1 MKVLNKIKNWLYAIE
16 ITISVIIV
24 VLIFFIAPSSN
35 LWIRRK
41 WTKMQRWLIGYK
53 IDVIGSPDP
62 RANMIIANH
71 QSMLDIMA
79 LEEIHPANIC
89 WIAKKEIED
98 LPFFG
103 NIIRVPKMISV
114 DRKDPKSLPKIIKLA
129 KERVSEGRVIA
140 IFPEGTRGD
149 GDKILKF
156 KSGANIIANKLN
168 LVVQPVL
175 IIGSRKIID
184 SKTIS
189 VNSGSFKVIYMDIV
203 DTSDENWL
211 ENTRAKMQTLLAQNL
226 DK

>member
-1 MKVLNKIKNWLYAIE
+1 MKVLNKIKGWLYAIE

-103 NIIRVPKMISV
+103 NIIRVPKMISI
-114 DRKDPKSLPKIIKLA
+114 DRKDPRSLPKIIKLA
-129 KERVSEGRVIA
+129 KERVSQGRVIA
-140 IFPEGTRGD
+140 IFPEGTRSN

-168 LVVQPVL
+168 LIVQPVL

-184 SKTIS
+184 SKSIS
-189 VNSGSFKVIYMDIV
+189 VNSGTVKIIYMDIV
-203 DTSDENWL
+203 NTSDENWL
-211 ENTRAKMQTLLAQNL
+211 ENTREKMQTLLEDNL
-226 DK
+226 NK

>member
-1 MKVLNKIKNWLYAIE
+1 MKVLNKIKGWLYAIE

-103 NIIRVPKMISV
+103 NIIRVPKMISI
-114 DRKDPKSLPKIIKLA
+114 DRKDPRSLPKIIKLA
-129 KERVSEGRVIA
+129 KERVSQGRVIA
-140 IFPEGTRGD
+140 IFPEGTRSN

-168 LVVQPVL
+168 LIVQPVL

-184 SKTIS
+184 SKSIS
-189 VNSGSFKVIYMDIV
+189 VNSGTVKIIYMDIV
-203 DTSDENWL
+203 NTSDEKWL
-211 ENTRAKMQTLLAQNL
+211 ENTREKMQTLLEDHLN
-226 DK
+226 K

>member
-1 MKVLNKIKNWLYAIE
+1 MKVLNKIKSWLYAIE

-114 DRKDPKSLPKIIKLA
+114 DRKDPRSLPKIIKLA

-149 GDKILKF
+149 GSKILKF
-156 KSGANIIANKLN
+156 KNGANIIANKLN

>member
-1 MKVLNKIKNWLYAIE
+1 MKVLNKIKSWLYAIE

-103 NIIRVPKMISV
+103 NIIRVPKMISI
-114 DRKDPKSLPKIIKLA
+114 DRKDPRSLPKIIKLA
-129 KERVSEGRVIA
+129 KERVSQGRVIA
-140 IFPEGTRGD
+140 IFPEGTRSN

-168 LVVQPVL
+168 LIVQPVL

-184 SKTIS
+184 SKSIS
-189 VNSGSFKVIYMDIV
+189 VNSGTVKIIYMDIV
-203 DTSDENWL
+203 NTSDEKWL
-211 ENTRAKMQTLLAQNL
+211 ENTREKMQALLEHNL
-226 DK
+226 NK

>member
-41 WTKMQRWLIGYK
+41 WTKMQRFLIGYK

-62 RANMIIANH
+62 CANMIIANH

-103 NIIRVPKMISV
+103 NIIRVPKMISI
-114 DRKDPKSLPKIIKLA
+114 DRKNPRSLPKIIKLA
-129 KERVSEGRVIA
+129 KERISEGRVIA

>member
-1 MKVLNKIKNWLYAIE
+1 MKVLNKIKGWLYAIE

-103 NIIRVPKMISV
+103 NIIRVPKMISI
-114 DRKDPKSLPKIIKLA
+114 DRKDPRSLPKIIKLA
-129 KERVSEGRVIA
+129 KERVSQGRVIA
-140 IFPEGTRGD
+140 IFPEGTRSN

-184 SKTIS
+184 SKSIS
-189 VNSGSFKVIYMDIV
+189 VNSGTVKIIYMDIV
-203 DTSDENWL
+203 NTSDEKWL
-211 ENTRAKMQTLLAQNL
+211 ENTREKMQTLLEDNL
-226 DK
+226 NK

>member
-114 DRKDPKSLPKIIKLA
+114 DRKDPRSLPKIIKLA

-149 GDKILKF
+149 GSKILKF
-156 KSGANIIANKLN
+156 KSGANIIADKLN

-189 VNSGSFKVIYMDIV
+189 VHSGSFKVIYMDIV

>member
-1 MKVLNKIKNWLYAIE
+1 MKVLNKIKGWLYAIE

-89 WIAKKEIED
+89 WIAKKEIEN

-103 NIIRVPKMISV
+103 NIIRVPKMISI
-114 DRKDPKSLPKIIKLA
+114 DRKDPRSLPKIIKLA
-129 KERVSEGRVIA
+129 KERVSQGRVIA
-140 IFPEGTRGD
+140 IFPEGTRSN

-168 LVVQPVL
+168 LIVQPVL

-184 SKTIS
+184 SKSIS
-189 VNSGSFKVIYMDIV
+189 VNSGTVKIIYMDIV
-203 DTSDENWL
+203 NTSDEKWL
-211 ENTRAKMQTLLAQNL
+211 ENTREKMQTLLEDNL
-226 DK
+226 NK

>member
-41 WTKMQRWLIGYK
+41 WTKMQRFLIGYK

-62 RANMIIANH
+62 HANMIIANH

-103 NIIRVPKMISV
+103 NIIRVPKMISI
-114 DRKDPKSLPKIIKLA
+114 DRKDPRSLPKIIKLA

-140 IFPEGTRGD
+140 IFPEGTRSN

-189 VNSGSFKVIYMDIV
+189 VHSGSFKVIYMDIV

>member
-1 MKVLNKIKNWLYAIE
+1 MKVLNKIKSWLYAIE

-41 WTKMQRWLIGYK
+41 WTKMQRFLIGYK

-62 RANMIIANH
+62 HANMIIANH

-103 NIIRVPKMISV
+103 NIIRVPKMISI
-114 DRKDPKSLPKIIKLA
+114 DRKDPRSLPKIIKLA

-140 IFPEGTRGD
+140 IFPEGTRSN

-189 VNSGSFKVIYMDIV
+189 VHSGSFKVIYMDIV

>member
-1 MKVLNKIKNWLYAIE
+1 
-16 ITISVIIV
+16 
-24 VLIFFIAPSSN
+24 
-35 LWIRRK
+35 
-41 WTKMQRWLIGYK
+41 MQRWLIGYK

-103 NIIRVPKMISV
+103 NIIRVPKMISI
-114 DRKDPKSLPKIIKLA
+114 DRKDPRSLPKIIKLA
-129 KERVSEGRVIA
+129 KERVSQGRVIA
-140 IFPEGTRGD
+140 IFPEGTRSN

-168 LVVQPVL
+168 LIVQPVL

-184 SKTIS
+184 SKSIS
-189 VNSGSFKVIYMDIV
+189 VNSGTVKIIYMDIV
-203 DTSDENWL
+203 NTSDENWL
-211 ENTRAKMQTLLAQNL
+211 ENTREKMQALLEDHLN
-226 DK
+226 K

>member
-114 DRKDPKSLPKIIKLA
+114 DRKDPRSLPKIIKLA
-129 KERVSEGRVIA
+129 KERISEGRVIA
-140 IFPEGTRGD
+140 IFPEGTRSN

-156 KSGANIIANKLN
+156 KNGANIIANKLN

-189 VNSGSFKVIYMDIV
+189 VHSGSFKVIYMDIV

>member
-114 DRKDPKSLPKIIKLA
+114 DRKDPRSLPKIIKLA
-129 KERVSEGRVIA
+129 KERISEGRVIA
-140 IFPEGTRGD
+140 IFPEGTRSN

-156 KSGANIIANKLN
+156 KNGANIIANKLN

-189 VNSGSFKVIYMDIV
+189 VHSGSFKVIYMDIV

-211 ENTRAKMQTLLAQNL
+211 ENTRVKMQTLLAQNL

>member
-1 MKVLNKIKNWLYAIE
+1 MKVLNKIKSWLYAIE

-103 NIIRVPKMISV
+103 NIIRVPKMISI
-114 DRKDPKSLPKIIKLA
+114 DRKDPRSLPKIIKLA
-129 KERVSEGRVIA
+129 KERVSQGRVIA
-140 IFPEGTRGD
+140 IFPEGTRSN

-168 LVVQPVL
+168 LIVQPVL

-184 SKTIS
+184 SKSIS
-189 VNSGSFKVIYMDIV
+189 VNSGTVKIIYMDIV
-203 DTSDENWL
+203 NTSDENWL
-211 ENTRAKMQTLLAQNL
+211 ENTREKMQALLEDNL
-226 DK
+226 NK

>member
-1 MKVLNKIKNWLYAIE
+1 MKVLNKIKGWLYAIE

-103 NIIRVPKMISV
+103 NIIRVPKMISI
-114 DRKDPKSLPKIIKLA
+114 DRKDPRSLPKIIKLA
-129 KERVSEGRVIA
+129 KERVSQGRVIA
-140 IFPEGTRGD
+140 IFPEGTRSN

-184 SKTIS
+184 SKSIS
-189 VNSGSFKVIYMDIV
+189 VNSGTVKIIYMDIV
-203 DTSDENWL
+203 NTSDENWL
-211 ENTRAKMQTLLAQNL
+211 ENTREKMQALLEHNL
-226 DK
+226 NK

>member
-41 WTKMQRWLIGYK
+41 WTKMQRFLIGYK

-89 WIAKKEIED
+89 WIAKKEIGD
-98 LPFFG
+98 IPFFG
-103 NIIRVPKMISV
+103 NIIKIPKMISV
-114 DRKDPKSLPKIIKLA
+114 DRKDPRSLPKIIKLA
-129 KERVSEGRVIA
+129 KERISEGRVIA
-140 IFPEGTRGD
+140 IFPEGTRGN
-149 GDKILKF
+149 GSKILKF

>member
-1 MKVLNKIKNWLYAIE
+1 MKVLNKIKSWLYAIE

-103 NIIRVPKMISV
+103 NIIRVPKMISI
-114 DRKDPKSLPKIIKLA
+114 DRKDPRSLPKIIKLA
-129 KERVSEGRVIA
+129 KERVSQGRVIA
-140 IFPEGTRGD
+140 IFPEGTRSN

-184 SKTIS
+184 SKSIS
-189 VNSGSFKVIYMDIV
+189 VNSGTVKIIYMDIV
-203 DTSDENWL
+203 NTSDEKWL
-211 ENTRAKMQTLLAQNL
+211 ENTREKMQTLLEDNL
-226 DK
+226 NK

>member
-1 MKVLNKIKNWLYAIE
+1 MKALNKIKSWLYAIE

-103 NIIRVPKMISV
+103 NVIRIPKMISI
-114 DRKDPKSLPKIIKLA
+114 DRKDPRSLPKIIKLA
-129 KERVSEGRVIA
+129 KERVSQGRVIA
-140 IFPEGTRGD
+140 IFPEGTRGN

-184 SKTIS
+184 SKSIS
-189 VNSGSFKVIYMDIV
+189 VNSGTVKIIYMDIV
-203 DTSDENWL
+203 NTSDEKWL
-211 ENTRAKMQTLLAQNL
+211 ENTREKMQTLLEDNL
-226 DK
+226 NK

>member
-1 MKVLNKIKNWLYAIE
+1 MKVLNKIKGWLYAIE

-103 NIIRVPKMISV
+103 NIIRVPKMISI
-114 DRKDPKSLPKIIKLA
+114 DRKDPRSLPKIIKLA
-129 KERVSEGRVIA
+129 KERVSQGRVIA
-140 IFPEGTRGD
+140 IFPEGTRSN

-168 LVVQPVL
+168 LIVQPVL

-184 SKTIS
+184 SKSIS
-189 VNSGSFKVIYMDIV
+189 VNSGTVKIIYMDIV
-203 DTSDENWL
+203 NTSDEKWL
-211 ENTRAKMQTLLAQNL
+211 ENTREKMQTLLEDYLN
-226 DK
+226 K

>member
-1 MKVLNKIKNWLYAIE
+1 MKVLNKIKSWLYAIE

-24 VLIFFIAPSSN
+24 VLIFFIVPSSN

-103 NIIRVPKMISV
+103 NIIRIPKMISI
-114 DRKDPKSLPKIIKLA
+114 DRKDPRSLPKIIKLA
-129 KERVSEGRVIA
+129 KERVSQGRVIA
-140 IFPEGTRGD
+140 IFPEGTRSN

-184 SKTIS
+184 SKSIS
-189 VNSGSFKVIYMDIV
+189 VNSGTVKIIYMDIV
-203 DTSDENWL
+203 NTSDEKWL
-211 ENTRAKMQTLLAQNL
+211 ENTREKMQTLLEDNL
-226 DK
+226 NK

>member
-1 MKVLNKIKNWLYAIE
+1 MKVLNKIKGWLYAIE

-103 NIIRVPKMISV
+103 NIIRVPKMISI
-114 DRKDPKSLPKIIKLA
+114 DRKDPRSLPKIIKLA
-129 KERVSEGRVIA
+129 KERVSQGRVIA
-140 IFPEGTRGD
+140 IFPEGTRSN

-168 LVVQPVL
+168 LIVQPVL

-184 SKTIS
+184 SKSIS
-189 VNSGSFKVIYMDIV
+189 VNSGTVKIIYMDIV
-203 DTSDENWL
+203 NTSDEKWL
-211 ENTRAKMQTLLAQNL
+211 ENTREKMQTLLEDNL
-226 DK
+226 NK

>member
-41 WTKMQRWLIGYK
+41 WTKMQRFLIGYK

-114 DRKDPKSLPKIIKLA
+114 DRKDPRSLPKIIKLA
-129 KERVSEGRVIA
+129 KERISEGRVIA

-149 GDKILKF
+149 GSKILKF

>member
-41 WTKMQRWLIGYK
+41 WTKMQRFLIGYK

-114 DRKDPKSLPKIIKLA
+114 DRKDPRSLPKIIKLA
-129 KERVSEGRVIA
+129 KERISEGRVIA
-140 IFPEGTRGD
+140 IFPEGTRSN

-156 KSGANIIANKLN
+156 KNGANIIANKLN

-189 VNSGSFKVIYMDIV
+189 VHSGSFKVIYMDIV

-211 ENTRAKMQTLLAQNL
+211 ENTRVKMQTLLAQNL

>member
-1 MKVLNKIKNWLYAIE
+1 MKVLNKIKSWLYAIE

-103 NIIRVPKMISV
+103 NIIRVPKMISI
-114 DRKDPKSLPKIIKLA
+114 DRKDPRSLPKIIKLA
-129 KERVSEGRVIA
+129 KERVSQGRVIA
-140 IFPEGTRGD
+140 IFPEGTRSN

-184 SKTIS
+184 SKSIS
-189 VNSGSFKVIYMDIV
+189 VNSGTVKIIYMDIV
-203 DTSDENWL
+203 NTSDEKWL
-211 ENTRAKMQTLLAQNL
+211 ENTREKMQTLLEDHLN
-226 DK
+226 K

>member
-103 NIIRVPKMISV
+103 NIIRVPKMISI
-114 DRKDPKSLPKIIKLA
+114 DRKDPRSLPKIIKLA

>member
-41 WTKMQRWLIGYK
+41 WTKMQRFLIGYK

-103 NIIRVPKMISV
+103 NIIRVPKMISI
-114 DRKDPKSLPKIIKLA
+114 DRKNPRSLPKIIKLA

-156 KSGANIIANKLN
+156 KSGANIIADKLN

-189 VNSGSFKVIYMDIV
+189 VHSGSFKVIYMDIV

>member
-1 MKVLNKIKNWLYAIE
+1 MKVLNKIKSWLYAIE

-24 VLIFFIAPSSN
+24 VLIFFIVPSSN

-103 NIIRVPKMISV
+103 NVIRIPKMISI
-114 DRKDPKSLPKIIKLA
+114 DRKDPRSLPKIIKLA
-129 KERVSEGRVIA
+129 KERVSQGRLIA
-140 IFPEGTRGD
+140 IFPEGTRSN

-184 SKTIS
+184 SKSIS
-189 VNSGSFKVIYMDIV
+189 VNSGTVKIIYMDIV
-203 DTSDENWL
+203 NTSDEKWL
-211 ENTRAKMQTLLAQNL
+211 ENTREKMQTLLEDNL
-226 DK
+226 NK

>member
-1 MKVLNKIKNWLYAIE
+1 MKVLNKIKSWLYALE
-16 ITISVIIV
+16 IVITVIIV

-103 NIIRVPKMISV
+103 NIIRVPKMISI
-114 DRKDPKSLPKIIKLA
+114 DRKDPRSLPKIIKLA
-129 KERVSEGRVIA
+129 KERVSQGRVIA
-140 IFPEGTRGD
+140 IFPEGTRSN

-168 LVVQPVL
+168 LTVQPVL

-184 SKTIS
+184 SKSIS
-189 VNSGSFKVIYMDIV
+189 VNSGTVKIIYMDIV
-203 DTSDENWL
+203 NTSDEKWL
-211 ENTRAKMQTLLAQNL
+211 ENTREKMQTLLEDNL
-226 DK
+226 NK

>member
-103 NIIRVPKMISV
+103 NIIRVPKMISI
-114 DRKDPKSLPKIIKLA
+114 DRKDPRSLPKIIKLA
-129 KERVSEGRVIA
+129 KERISEGRVIA
-140 IFPEGTRGD
+140 IFPEGTRSN

-211 ENTRAKMQTLLAQNL
+211 ENTRVKMQTLLAQNL

>member
-1 MKVLNKIKNWLYAIE
+1 MKVLNKIKSWLYAIE

-103 NIIRVPKMISV
+103 NVIRIPKMISI
-114 DRKDPKSLPKIIKLA
+114 DRKDPRSLPKIIKLA
-129 KERVSEGRVIA
+129 KERVSQGRVIA
-140 IFPEGTRGD
+140 IFPEGTRGN

-184 SKTIS
+184 SKSIS
-189 VNSGSFKVIYMDIV
+189 VNSGTVKIIYMDIV
-203 DTSDENWL
+203 NTSDEKWL
-211 ENTRAKMQTLLAQNL
+211 ENTREKMQTLLEDNL
-226 DK
+226 NK

>member
-1 MKVLNKIKNWLYAIE
+1 MKVLNKIKSWLYALE
-16 ITISVIIV
+16 IVITVIIV

-103 NIIRVPKMISV
+103 NIIRVPKMISI
-114 DRKDPKSLPKIIKLA
+114 DRKDPRSLPKIIKLA
-129 KERVSEGRVIA
+129 KERVSQGRVIA
-140 IFPEGTRGD
+140 IFPEGTRGN

-184 SKTIS
+184 SKSIS
-189 VNSGSFKVIYMDIV
+189 VNSGTVKIIYMDIV
-203 DTSDENWL
+203 NISDEKWL
-211 ENTRAKMQTLLAQNL
+211 ENTREKMQTLLEDNL
-226 DK
+226 NK

>member
-1 MKVLNKIKNWLYAIE
+1 MKVLNKIKGWLYAIE

-103 NIIRVPKMISV
+103 NIIRVPKMISI
-114 DRKDPKSLPKIIKLA
+114 DRKDPRSLPKIIKLA
-129 KERVSEGRVIA
+129 KERVSQGRVIA
-140 IFPEGTRGD
+140 IFPEGTRSN

-184 SKTIS
+184 SKSIS
-189 VNSGSFKVIYMDIV
+189 VNSGTVKIIYMDIV
-203 DTSDENWL
+203 NTSDENWL
-211 ENTRAKMQTLLAQNL
+211 ENTREKMQTLLEDNL
-226 DK
+226 NK

>member
-89 WIAKKEIED
+89 WIAKKEIEN

-114 DRKDPKSLPKIIKLA
+114 DRKDPRSLPKIIKLA
-129 KERVSEGRVIA
+129 KERISEGRVIA
-140 IFPEGTRGD
+140 IFPEGTRSN

-156 KSGANIIANKLN
+156 KNGANIIANKLN

>member
-1 MKVLNKIKNWLYAIE
+1 MKALNKIKSWLYAIE

-24 VLIFFIAPSSN
+24 VLIFFIVPSSN

-103 NIIRVPKMISV
+103 NIIRVPKMISI
-114 DRKDPKSLPKIIKLA
+114 DRKDPRSLPKIIKLA
-129 KERVSEGRVIA
+129 KERVSQGRVIA
-140 IFPEGTRGD
+140 IFPEGTRGN

-184 SKTIS
+184 SKSIS
-189 VNSGSFKVIYMDIV
+189 VNSGTVKIIYMDIV
-203 DTSDENWL
+203 NTSDEKWL
-211 ENTRAKMQTLLAQNL
+211 ENTREKMQTLLEDNL
-226 DK
+226 NK

>member
-1 MKVLNKIKNWLYAIE
+1 MC
-16 ITISVIIV
+16 
-24 VLIFFIAPSSN
+24 SS
-35 LWIRRK
+35 
-41 WTKMQRWLIGYK
+41 
-53 IDVIGSPDP
+53 
-62 RANMIIANH
+62 
-71 QSMLDIMA
+71 
-79 LEEIHPANIC
+79 
-89 WIAKKEIED
+89 D
-98 LPFFG
+98 LG
-103 NIIRVPKMISV
+103 N
-114 DRKDPKSLPKIIKLA
+114 
-129 KERVSEGRVIA
+129 
-140 IFPEGTRGD
+140 

-189 VNSGSFKVIYMDIV
+189 VNSGTLKVIYMEVV

>member
-114 DRKDPKSLPKIIKLA
+114 DRKDPRSLPKIIKLA
-129 KERVSEGRVIA
+129 KERISEGRVIA
-140 IFPEGTRGD
+140 IFPEGTRSN

-156 KSGANIIANKLN
+156 KNGANIIADKLN

-189 VNSGSFKVIYMDIV
+189 VHSGSFKVIYMDIV

-211 ENTRAKMQTLLAQNL
+211 ENTRVKMQTLLAQNL

>member
-1 MKVLNKIKNWLYAIE
+1 MKVLNKIKGWLYAIE

-89 WIAKKEIED
+89 WIAKKEIEN

-103 NIIRVPKMISV
+103 NIIRVPKMISI
-114 DRKDPKSLPKIIKLA
+114 DRKDPRSLPKIIKLA
-129 KERVSEGRVIA
+129 KERVSQGRVIA
-140 IFPEGTRGD
+140 IFPEGTRSN

-168 LVVQPVL
+168 LIVQPVL

-184 SKTIS
+184 SKSIS
-189 VNSGSFKVIYMDIV
+189 VNSGTVKIIYMDIV
-203 DTSDENWL
+203 NTSDENWL
-211 ENTRAKMQTLLAQNL
+211 ENTREKMQTLLEHNL
-226 DK
+226 NK